1 MDLVKKPAAPKKV
14 KKAPLGY
21 GAAINSPK
29 VHRTALTAINE
40 PKVQRNRWKKVG

>member
-1 MDLVKKPAAPKKV
+1 MATVKKPTTLKKV
-14 KKAPLGY
+14 KKTPLGY
-21 GAAINSPK
+21 GAAINRPK